1 MTPDRE
7 RLGLVVHEVR
17 SPVAALAAVRGAL
30 SDRPVEPSAARR
42 LLEIADAACLAIE
55 RLVRELAV
63 TSVVLEPVDAIALAD
78 EVAAS
83 VSLTSAHSVVARH
96 DEAQVIVDA
105 DPIRLRQA
113 VDNLVRNAV
122 AVSPPEREVA
132 IDIVARVDA
141 VRISV
146 SDAGPGIAERDLSR
160 IFEPG
165 VRLDETRPGSGLGLA
180 VTRAIADAHGWAL
193 GVESTL
199 GVGSTFTLELPRL
212 R

>member
-1 MTPDRE
+1 
-7 RLGLVVHEVR
+7 
-17 SPVAALAAVRGAL
+17 
-30 SDRPVEPSAARR
+30 
-42 LLEIADAACLAIE
+42 
-55 RLVRELAV
+55 
-63 TSVVLEPVDAIALAD
+63 
-78 EVAAS
+78 
-83 VSLTSAHSVVARH
+83 
-96 DEAQVIVDA
+96 
-105 DPIRLRQA
+105 
-113 VDNLVRNAV
+113 
-122 AVSPPEREVA
+122 VSPPEREVA